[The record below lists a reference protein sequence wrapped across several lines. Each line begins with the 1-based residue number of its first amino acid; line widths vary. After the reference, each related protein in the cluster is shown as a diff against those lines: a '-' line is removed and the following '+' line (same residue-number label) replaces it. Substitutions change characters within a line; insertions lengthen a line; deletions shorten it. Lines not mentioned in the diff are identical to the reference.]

1 MSRPSSR
8 AIYLQRKEYSQNL
21 TSEPA
26 LLQHRVEHACG
37 LPL

>member
-8 AIYLQRKEYSQNL
+8 AIYLHRKEYSQNL
-21 TSEPA
+21 TSEPT

-37 LPL
+37 PPL